1 MLLKRV
7 KRKKEPSMRIR
18 MSIIQAVIV
27 KEEIA
32 QVQVE
37 VIQAIQVEA
46 LVMTVI
52 VNLITVKMSKNLALN
67 QAIQIC
73 KHQVKRLVNL

>member
-1 MLLKRV
+1 
-7 KRKKEPSMRIR
+7 MRIR
-18 MSIIQAVIV
+18 MSIIQAVIA

-73 KHQVKRLVNL
+73 KDQVKRLVSL

>member
-7 KRKKEPSMRIR
+7 KRKKERSMRIR
-18 MSIIQAVIV
+18 MSIIQAVIA

-32 QVQVE
+32 QVEVE

-46 LVMTVI
+46 LVMIVI
-52 VNLITVKMSKNLALN
+52 VNLTTVKMSKNLALN